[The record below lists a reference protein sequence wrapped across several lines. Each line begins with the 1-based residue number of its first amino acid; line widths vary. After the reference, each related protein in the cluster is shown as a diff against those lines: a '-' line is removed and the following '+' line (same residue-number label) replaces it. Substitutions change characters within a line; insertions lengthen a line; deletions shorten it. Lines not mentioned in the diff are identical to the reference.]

1 METSLLQAFVDVAE
15 KGSFSAAAESLEL
28 TQPAVSKRISV
39 LEEQLGTRLF
49 DRIGKQI
56 GLTEAG
62 ELLLPRARRIIQEVR
77 DSHTLVRNLTG
88 MVSGRLALGI
98 SHHIGLHRLPPVLRK
113 FSGRY
118 PDVAL
123 DIGFMESE
131 SAVEAVSRG
140 DLELAVITLA
150 EGDLP
155 RIVSHGIWTD
165 PLSFVVAND
174 HPLADREGEIPL
186 KELQDYPAILPGE
199 ETFTRR
205 IVDDLFRRKHCV
217 LQTGMETNYLETVK
231 MMISI
236 GLGWSVLPDTMVDRK
251 LQRLNVK
258 QITVSRRLGYVYHRE
273 RTLSNAA
280 AAFIRL
286 LEQHADD

>member
-1 METSLLQAFVDVAE
+1 METSLLQAFVNVAE
-15 KGSFSAAAESLEL
+15 KGSFSTAAQSLEL
-28 TQPAVSKRISV
+28 TQPAVSKRISA

-49 DRIGKQI
+49 DRVGKQI

-77 DSHTLVRNLTG
+77 DSQTLVRNLTG
-88 MVSGRLALGI
+88 TVSGRLALGI
-98 SHHIGLHRLPPVLRK
+98 SHHAGLHRLPPVLRK

-118 PDVAL
+118 PQVSL
-123 DIGFMESE
+123 DIDFMESE
-131 SAVEAVSRG
+131 AAVESVLGG

-150 EGDLP
+150 EEDMP
-155 RIVSHGIWTD
+155 RIYSHGIWDD
-165 PLSFVVAND
+165 PLSFVVGND
-174 HPLADREGEIPL
+174 HPLADRGEIAL
-186 KELQDYPAILPGE
+186 KALQEFPAILPDE
-199 ETFTRR
+199 QTFTRR

-231 MMISI
+231 MMVSI

-258 QITVSRRLGYVYHRE
+258 QITISRRLGYIYHRE

-280 AAFIRL
+280 AAFVRL
-286 LEQHADD
+286 LEQYADE

>member
-1 METSLLQAFVDVAE
+1 METSLLQAFVNVAE
-15 KGSFSAAAESLEL
+15 KGSFSAAAQSLEL
-28 TQPAVSKRISV
+28 TQPAVSKRISA
-39 LEEQLGTRLF
+39 LEEQLETRLF

-77 DSHTLVRNLTG
+77 DSHTLVRNLTDT
-88 MVSGRLALGI
+88 VSGSLALGI
-98 SHHIGLHRLPPVLRK
+98 SHHAGLHRLPPVLRK

-118 PDVAL
+118 PEVVL
-123 DIGFMESE
+123 DIDFMESE
-131 SAVEAVSRG
+131 AAVESVLSG
-140 DLELAVITLA
+140 ELELAVITLA
-150 EGDLP
+150 EEDMP
-155 RIVSHGIWTD
+155 RVLSHSIWDD
-165 PLSFVVAND
+165 PLSFVVARD
-174 HPLADREGEIPL
+174 HPLADHGDISL

-231 MMISI
+231 MMVSI

-251 LQRLNVK
+251 LHRLTVR
-258 QITVSRRLGYVYHRE
+258 QVHVSRQLGYVYHRE

-286 LEQHADD
+286 LEQHADE